1 MQFEDLY
8 ARQRGL
14 RHLLQDE
21 QNPFSLMTVLR
32 FACRWVSRLILPVW
46 RWRSNVLG
54 ETKRGPSQAW
64 RRRLKIAKEKALNYK
79 RKPISFHRWHKSR
92 RVFYDDHLSPCSYQ
106 WKRFHTQ
113 QREWL
118 RNMSDLLNRR
128 VRTERPVSPVLP
140 PATEMNPDASESCA
154 DWECATCATFSA
166 GLSPERINTV
176 WMVPTKYT
184 GTHCTI
190 TREKEMIVAG
200 RLTHLK
206 RRSRAGIAMG
216 LMLLLLSMPAA
227 VILLR
232 PRVIF

>member
-92 RVFYDDHLSPCSYQ
+92 RDFYDDHLSPCSYQ

-128 VRTERPVSPVLP
+128 VLVRSDLYRLSCPLQRRWIRMRPSRVHDTL
-140 PATEMNPDASESCA
+140 
-154 DWECATCATFSA
+154 
-166 GLSPERINTV
+166 R
-176 WMVPTKYT
+176 
-184 GTHCTI
+184 
-190 TREKEMIVAG
+190 
-200 RLTHLK
+200 RLGV
-206 RRSRAGIAMG
+206 RY
-216 LMLLLLSMPAA
+216 
-227 VILLR
+227 LR
-232 PRVIF
+232 HI